1 MHGSDQERRALV
13 FVTLVVANLCLIFTN
28 RSSTRTIFGTLRT
41 PNNALWWVVGG
52 AAALLA
58 AVLYVP
64 FLKDMFQFGTLHAV
78 DLVVCLVAGVA
89 SIAWFEGLK
98 LVTGRRKRGAE
109 AA

>member
-1 MHGSDQERRALV
+1 
-13 FVTLVVANLCLIFTN
+13 
-28 RSSTRTIFGTLRT
+28 
-41 PNNALWWVVGG
+41 
-52 AAALLA
+52 
-58 AVLYVP
+58 
-64 FLKDMFQFGTLHAV
+64 MFQFGTLHAV